1 MTDMQT
7 KAVENAVWNPE
18 NAHGALHLGIDV
30 GSTTVK
36 LAVLTTRTKSSTPST
51 SATTPMSA
59 HVRATCS
66 RVRRRCCPRR
76 R

>member
-18 NAHGALHLGIDV
+18 NARGALHLGIDV

-36 LAVLTTRTKSSTPST
+36 LGAKLMGLNIDIPAIDFNDITSGSTG
-51 SATTPMSA
+51 
-59 HVRATCS
+59 RND
-66 RVRRRCCPRR
+66 
-76 R
+76 